1 MEKYDEWANTL
12 IRGGSLGI
20 IKEYQRSLYWEAQQG
35 IQQAAEERREVQK
48 RIDREDLD
56 ADEVERE
63 TGMPRF
69 DMDTG
74 EILGEE

>member
-1 MEKYDEWANTL
+1 M
-12 IRGGSLGI
+12 
-20 IKEYQRSLYWEAQQG
+20 YWETQQG
-35 IQQAAEERREVQK
+35 IQQAAEERREVQR

-56 ADEVERE
+56 ADEAERE